1 MRKFKPTKENTP
13 SLPPKAPF
21 WNSKKT
27 ILILALGIIILMIGS
42 VLTLFSEE
50 QQPTQDYNSYSF
62 FQTDGGWIA
71 TLNGQQASFEHH
83 PTEPEPIPA
92 EPFTLPVGK
101 IYLLFNPE
109 ETSQDAYE
117 LQRLKAFLFA
127 TGRTPVPACITQ
139 QNCPDIPL
147 KTCTDS
153 DTMIY
158 LHYSNES
165 AITKQDN
172 CILLQAEDT
181 DPARVV
187 NRFIYTIYGVM
198 Q

>member
-1 MRKFKPTKENTP
+1 MMTKVASVEERLQKIIARAGVASRRRAEDLIRAGHVSVNGEVVRKLG
-13 SLPPKAPF
+13 SKADPDRDHVKVDGRLVTHPA
-21 WNSKKT
+21 SKRD
-27 ILILALGIIILMIGS
+27 
-42 VLTLFSEE
+42 
-50 QQPTQDYNSYSF
+50 P
-62 FQTDGGWIA
+62 
-71 TLNGQQASFEHH
+71 
-83 PTEPEPIPA
+83 
-92 EPFTLPVGK
+92 K